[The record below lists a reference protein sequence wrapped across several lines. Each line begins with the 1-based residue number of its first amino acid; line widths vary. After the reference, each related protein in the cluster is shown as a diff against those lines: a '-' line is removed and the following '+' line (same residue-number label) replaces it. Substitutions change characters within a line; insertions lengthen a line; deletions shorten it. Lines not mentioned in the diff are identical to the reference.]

1 LVKQDWVRAEYYFNF
16 ALSGVIF
23 IFDNFFRIKVIF
35 KILIM
40 KVLLKRFGLL
50 FVVAGVVILAYS
62 EFSKLESN
70 ALLAWSGGLIVVG
83 LLLYI
88 IINTIIEN

>member
-1 LVKQDWVRAEYYFNF
+1 MVKQDWVRAEYYFNF

>member
-1 LVKQDWVRAEYYFNF
+1 M
-16 ALSGVIF
+16 IT
-23 IFDNFFRIKVIF
+23 FFRIQVVF
-35 KILIM
+35 KLLIM
-40 KVLLKRFGLL
+40 KVFLKRFGLV

-88 IINTIIEN
+88 IINTIIES

>member
-1 LVKQDWVRAEYYFNF
+1 
-16 ALSGVIF
+16 
-23 IFDNFFRIKVIF
+23 
-35 KILIM
+35 M

-70 ALLAWSGGLIVVG
+70 TLLAWSGGLIVLG
-83 LLLYI
+83 LVLYI
-88 IINTIIEN
+88 ILNNIIEG